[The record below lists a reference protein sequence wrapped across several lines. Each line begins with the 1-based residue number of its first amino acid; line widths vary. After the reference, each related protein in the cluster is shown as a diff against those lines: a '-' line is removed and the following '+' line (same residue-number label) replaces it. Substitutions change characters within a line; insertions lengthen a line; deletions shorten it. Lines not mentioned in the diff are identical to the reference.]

1 MELLFQI
8 ILIIHII
15 AGSLGLLT
23 GTINIL
29 QKKGG
34 KRHRQIGRLFVFFMV
49 TAGISSI
56 ILAILHPNNF
66 NSLLEFS
73 QSTWLVLAIGICDYA

>member
-29 QKKGG
+29 QKKEVNDIG
-34 KRHRQIGRLFVFFMV
+34 KLAGCLF
-49 TAGISSI
+49 
-56 ILAILHPNNF
+56 
-66 NSLLEFS
+66 SL
-73 QSTWLVLAIGICDYA
+73 